1 MYSPSPSSPSPSS
14 SAVTIPIPGKSILKK
29 PPPVQAG
36 LFSSLGLSRL
46 SRFLPG
52 ERDKA
57 DIIAAAGGSAFG
69 ASGGGAGAGGGN
81 ANGKE
86 KEREKEVEAA
96 KVLKRA
102 HFILPELAVVYPISS
117 LAPPSTPALRDE
129 KRAIEDRE
137 RERRR
142 RVVRANSTAS
152 LSGSG
157 DAASVRT
164 QSSGGAKD
172 GNGKEGGGEEEW
184 WSMDKVESFYRECCE
199 GCQEVP
205 DKGITAAFKN
215 TPPTH
220 PRTVDF
226 SGIQLNPTT
235 APILADVLSIEWGL
249 RKAVFKECDLDEHTL
264 KPIVHALL
272 IPRSLA
278 YLSLASNRRLKG
290 NTAWRVIGAYVGQAH
305 TLTFLDLSQNAMD
318 KKAVECVV
326 GALGEY
332 AAVVAQQQQERE
344 KERADKASLLSLS
357 DSASFDDNSALSPS
371 QTQITRFYGAN
382 GNAGNEVLYGL
393 GPSSLASSSA
403 ASASPQS
410 HPAGPSAERPRGLV
424 SLKLDDCALR
434 AAALE
439 TLCRAVRTS
448 SLRNISLRHNKIG
461 PTGAVALALMIR
473 DYPDVLAPAAHPHP
487 SSASSAF
494 TSSVP
499 PSPTAAHHPTILNSP
514 ERGLP
519 PSLSNLNKPP
529 PPHPHAARER
539 EPPPKHPTLTA
550 AQTTYTPYVPK
561 RRGQSANAGAAVGA
575 GGAFVASSVLGGV
588 TARHVPSPA
597 PSFASLASTA
607 SSNSN
612 SHSISLESP
621 TKPGLGLG
629 SLNAFNDAR
638 DRDAHAHFSSRE
650 REMRERELREKEARE
665 KDAKEREAK
674 EREGPSAALLD
685 KVRALD
691 ALPRVGALRTLDLR
705 GNDLRTGITYIA
717 QVLKRNRTLK
727 VLNLAEN
734 KLDVACLVSLAEALK
749 YNSSLETLDLSRNPC
764 SGPGLEGIQ
773 SLRTAFTLNTALKR
787 LFLRSTMLG
796 ASGAIALA
804 EFLPESASLLHLDLT
819 ENALG
824 LAGVLALSKGLDANG
839 VIRCLDLDIPPG
851 DEECAR
857 LCRDILNACV
867 RNTEEAERRAGGAS
881 AGPLTPVIGGGS
893 GTGTPLVSTMMTGPG
908 MMNGNGV
915 PPSESGRGL
924 GKGVWGMIEESE
936 LAKRIRLD
944 EEKKFES
951 DVVVRARASVAVL
964 EAMLAPPPPPVSPS
978 TQAPLPSPAEALR
991 QAKALTHELG
1001 TVIQQTEDP
1010 GRMEALLN
1018 VNDELTALIARVP
1031 PVGRPT
1037 LTLQGLGLKWTPG
1050 ATVASPAKE
1059 NGGSAAREV
1068 APTNG
1073 IGNGHVIEEEELPT
1087 TPRLDKGKAKAVP
1100 EPEELEKVLS
1110 PTLMLADD
1118 EEDDDPDRMRFSPVE
1133 EGEDDGETVIAESP
1147 TNRSRSW
1154 VEEEG
1159 EVFRKGTVLLGPEEM
1174 EGEYAGEDLRKEL
1187 LEAMVE
1193 RPPPRPVTDQFG
1205 MEILPQDV
1213 PPPQEPPPPS
1223 PQPASPA
1230 VEKPAPRPYVS
1241 RRGSSA
1247 SLMSMISP
1255 TISSFTSGGGKIPE
1269 GQESPR
1275 TSSPVPTSPSPLG
1288 ANVRPYIPR
1297 SRSASYDPT
1306 SPSR

>member
-29 PPPVQAG
+29 PPPAQAG
-36 LFSSLGLSRL
+36 LFSSLGLSRFT
-46 SRFLPG
+46 RFLPG
-52 ERDKA
+52 
-57 DIIAAAGGSAFG
+57 
-69 ASGGGAGAGGGN
+69 GAGQGRHRG
-81 ANGKE
+81 NGKE

-102 HFILPELAVVYPISS
+102 HFILPELVVVYPISS
-117 LAPPSTPALRDE
+117 LAPPSTPSLRDE

-142 RVVRANSTAS
+142 RVVRANSMTS

-157 DAASVRT
+157 SGDTASVRT

-172 GNGKEGGGEEEW
+172 GNGKDGGSEEEW

-205 DKGITAAFKN
+205 DKGITAALKN

-226 SGIQLNPTT
+226 SGIQLTPTT

-264 KPIVHALL
+264 KPILHALL

-290 NTAWRVIGAYVGQAH
+290 NNAWRVIGAYVGQAH
-305 TLTFLDLSQNAMD
+305 ALTFLDLSQNPMD

-332 AAVVAQQQQERE
+332 AALVAAQAQHAQQERE
-344 KERADKASLLSLS
+344 KEKAEKASLLSLS
-357 DSASFDDNSALSPS
+357 DSASFDDNSALSP
-371 QTQITRFYGAN
+371 TQAQVTRFYGAN
-382 GNAGNEVLYGL
+382 GNAGNGVRYGL
-393 GPSSLASSSA
+393 GPSSLASSSQSSSA
-403 ASASPQS
+403 SSQSASHPSASAS
-410 HPAGPSAERPRGLV
+410 GPNTDRPRGLV

-473 DYPDVLAPAAHPHP
+473 DYPDVLQAAPPGT
-487 SSASSAF
+487 SASAF
-494 TSSVP
+494 STTSSFSTTSVP
-499 PSPTAAHHPTILNSP
+499 ASPTVAHHHLDHAPPLPTHSD
-514 ERGLP
+514 RGILP
-519 PSLSNLNKPP
+519 PSLSNMNKPP
-529 PPHPHAARER
+529 AHAVPR

-561 RRGQSANAGAAVGA
+561 RRGQSANAGAGVGT
-575 GGAFVASSVLGGV
+575 GSAFVASSVLGGV

-597 PSFASLASTA
+597 PSIASTTSSLAS
-607 SSNSN
+607 SD
-612 SHSISLESP
+612 SP
-621 TKPGLGLG
+621 TKPGAGLGLG
-629 SLNAFNDAR
+629 SLNAFNDAAAR
-638 DRDAHAHFSSRE
+638 DREARE
-650 REMRERELREKEARE
+650 KELREKE
-665 KDAKEREAK
+665 AKEREAK

-796 ASGAIALA
+796 PSGAIALA

-824 LAGVLALSKGLDANG
+824 LTGVMALSKGLDANG

-881 AGPLTPVIGGGS
+881 AGPLTPVTGGGS

-915 PPSESGRGL
+915 PPSESGRGQ

-944 EEKKFES
+944 EEKKIEG
-951 DVVVRARASVAVL
+951 DVLVRARASVALL
-964 EAMLAPPPPPVSPS
+964 EAMLSPPPPPVSPS
-978 TQAPLPSPAEALR
+978 TQAPPAPLPSPAEALR
-991 QAKALTHELG
+991 QAKVLTHELG

-1010 GRMEALLN
+1010 ARMEALLN

-1059 NGGSAAREV
+1059 NGGSVAREIGS
-1068 APTNG
+1068 PNG
-1073 IGNGHVIEEEELPT
+1073 IGNGHVIGEEEEELPT

-1100 EPEELEKVLS
+1100 EPEEPEKVLS
-1110 PTLMLADD
+1110 PTLILADD
-1118 EEDDDPDRMRFSPVE
+1118 EDDDDPDRMRFSPVE
-1133 EGEDDGETVIAESP
+1133 EGEDDGETVIGESP

-1205 MEILPQDV
+1205 MEIPPQDV
-1213 PPPQEPPPPS
+1213 PPAQEPPPTS
-1223 PQPASPA
+1223 PQPLSPSA
-1230 VEKPAPRPYVS
+1230 EKPPPRPYVS
-1241 RRGSSA
+1241 RRSSSA

-1255 TISSFTSGGGKIPE
+1255 TISSFTPGGGKIPE
-1269 GQESPR
+1269 GQASPR

-1297 SRSASYDPT
+1297 TRSSSYDPT
-1306 SPSR
+1306 SPSQ